1 MWMMNF
7 QSRFGSECLL
17 GDIENLDFVICEG
30 VSLGDGD

>member
-1 MWMMNF
+1 MDDEAF
-7 QSRFGSECLL
+7 RAGLGSECLL